1 TGPDGVRLGDHGDQL
16 TAAAGSW
23 DATGLDVEET
33 VIRASLAAAHLN
45 QEPESDAERLPAPPE
60 ELGDLEARRPAR
72 ARHLIDGLCAAA
84 VRGRDGPA
92 TWIGPTLTAS
102 GWTVRP
108 FGPDLYSGQAGMVAA
123 LAGYVHEAAAGRADP
138 VSAAAATL
146 DGAVATLEAL
156 EEAP

>member
-1 TGPDGVRLGDHGDQL
+1 
-16 TAAAGSW
+16 
-23 DATGLDVEET
+23 
-33 VIRASLAAAHLN
+33 
-45 QEPESDAERLPAPPE
+45 
-60 ELGDLEARRPAR
+60 
-72 ARHLIDGLCAAA
+72 ARHLIDGICAAA
-84 VRGRDGPA
+84 ILGPDGTA

-156 EEAP
+156 EEAPEAGAGPDRVGGFTGLGGGIWTWLLLHRLRGGRRWLDRARRSAELIPAAIARDRQYDILNGAAGALIVAL